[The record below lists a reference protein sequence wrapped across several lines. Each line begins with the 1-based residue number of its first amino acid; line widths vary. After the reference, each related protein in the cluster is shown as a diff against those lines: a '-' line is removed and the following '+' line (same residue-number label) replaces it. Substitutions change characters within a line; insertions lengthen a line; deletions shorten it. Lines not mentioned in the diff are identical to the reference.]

1 MDDYTDEYDD
11 DYLEHHGI
19 KGMKWGVRR
28 YQNED
33 GSYTDEGKK
42 RHAADEREDYKEN
55 GSNDRARKIKKAAI
69 IGAAVIGTV
78 AVGYA
83 LHKSG
88 LAQKGFDVIS
98 NMFSNSDIGKK
109 LTNSLGGKDE
119 INFASDTSAQSKAL
133 KDSLS
138 STAPKSNVSN
148 KLNDIITDATTK
160 SSSAPIT
167 IPTKTKSSK
176 AASTVVKM
184 TKESGLSDTS
194 SKAASAA
201 IKVTKESGLSN
212 TSSRAA
218 SAATR
223 AAQSGGGI
231 KPKISLATDAA
242 SSAAKTSTS
251 ASSAASSA
259 ATKLVTNNGGTS
271 SRAASA
277 ATKAAKSGGGGIK
290 PKISFGDTASKA
302 ASSTSSSGDVA
313 IKIPSARRQ
322 SQAFQKTTDRVVKQT
337 SRTVTTSQQFS
348 DMASSYS
355 NFADQLLQQAS
366 R

>member
-55 GSNDRARKIKKAAI
+55 GSNDRSRKIKKAAI

-88 LAQKGFDVIS
+88 LAQKGFDAIS

-109 LTNSLGGKDE
+109 LTNSLGGKDA

-223 AAQSGGGI
+223 AAQSGGI
-231 KPKISLATDAA
+231 KPTVTVATDAA

-259 ATKLVTNNGGTS
+259 ATKLVTNNSGTS

-277 ATKAAKSGGGGIK
+277 ATRAAKSGGGGIK

-302 ASSTSSSGDVA
+302 ASSASSSGDVA